1 MLHTDRI
8 AEALNNLGWVSVI
21 GWQAGCASGTF
32 LGGTIIQGLLVL
44 NHPSYEY
51 QRWHG
56 TLLLYAVLLVTV
68 FVNTVAVRILPAL
81 EGVVLILHVLG
92 FLAILIPLVHLAP
105 ISSAESV
112 FATWSNFSGYPD
124 GLSWFVGL
132 TTSSV
137 LFVGMYSIL
146 TVVIEL
152 IAL

>member
-1 MLHTDRI
+1 ML
-8 AEALNNLGWVSVI
+8 SY
-21 GWQAGCASGTF
+21 
-32 LGGTIIQGLLVL
+32 
-44 NHPSYEY
+44 PSYSF

-56 TLLLYAVLLVTV
+56 TLLLYAVLLVTL

-81 EGVVLILHVLG
+81 EGVILILHVLG

-105 ISSAESV
+105 ISSTEFV
-112 FATWSNFSGYPD
+112 FTAWSNSSGYPD

-146 TVVIEL
+146 TTSTGADCV
-152 IAL
+152 AGFDGACHMGRY